1 MQNATLYTLF
11 NIFRSIVDEETLG
24 EATVGLPWPP
34 TATHFRPVSEE
45 PWCTQHG
52 SPDLAIRFKISV
64 VDRPLETAEPN
75 LYKRIC
81 SAGDEEL
88 IKLSGSVSTKVRH
101 LIHLAEP
108 EWPTLMDTAKALGLS
123 RRTLARR
130 LESEGKQFQDMLD
143 EACNELACWYLR
155 QTSRSVS
162 EIAEL
167 IGFSDQGNF
176 SRGFRKWQGV
186 TPSEYRRYFRP

>member
-1 MQNATLYTLF
+1 MTHRD
-11 NIFRSIVDEETLG
+11 RSEYKTRSSVKAVCKSVTIPGMTGHVRRN
-24 EATVGLPWPP
+24 
-34 TATHFRPVSEE
+34 TH
-45 PWCTQHG
+45 
-52 SPDLAIRFKISV
+52 
-64 VDRPLETAEPN
+64 

>member
-64 VDRPLETAEPN
+64 VDRPLETADPN
-75 LYKRIC
+75 LLHIPAHRDRPFRLNVTAC
-81 SAGDEEL
+81 S
-88 IKLSGSVSTKVRH
+88 
-101 LIHLAEP
+101 
-108 EWPTLMDTAKALGLS
+108 GLS
-123 RRTLARR
+123 
-130 LESEGKQFQDMLD
+130 
-143 EACNELACWYLR
+143 
-155 QTSRSVS
+155 
-162 EIAEL
+162 
-167 IGFSDQGNF
+167 
-176 SRGFRKWQGV
+176 
-186 TPSEYRRYFRP
+186 